1 MIEETLVK
9 SNFVGRDGFRWWIGQ
24 VAPEE
29 AQGEQ
34 INGGGWGNRIKVRIM
49 GYHPGNQI
57 ELPDEELPWCQ
68 IMLGGTD
75 GTGGANRSRTTRIS
89 PGDTVIGFFLDG
101 DNGQQ
106 PIILGAIGRTAAVS
120 SADYQAPFIPFT
132 GYTKKIKN
140 DGTLTAKNEVGDQS
154 GNLVQES
161 PRHVTPKIAKQ
172 LKTTTVSHEIGKVIS
187 LTSQGGDNKAI
198 SAISNEVNNFVTDI
212 TNITDNVVGAVGS
225 VESAINKKIDKVTGQ
240 ITNLSSGMVGGMVN
254 TAFKGI
260 EAAANPG
267 MHMLYNKVYKIVKL
281 ATKSSTAAHKAG
293 VAAQKSMVPGIG
305 KLTAAIPCVMNT
317 ILGGMGSAIKGLLS
331 GIANNV
337 KNFVSCIAD
346 QFLGGLM
353 NSIIGG
359 ITGALGGIMGLLG
372 KILPGFDLGSMLRG
386 KAEGLLGM
394 AFGIL
399 KECGAAP
406 ADIAGEITE
415 WVIGIGPKSAIN
427 TSAKKVLAAANTANS
442 MAKQL
447 LDAGQDLS
455 IATGSLGPMDFLNP
469 NVSKP
474 GFSSGMG
481 ECYAGLPQWCGPPE
495 VKFFGSAGTGAIAEA
510 VIGSVVGSGK
520 DANGSVIGIN
530 IKDGGSGYD
539 VPPYIELVDPC
550 QKGYGAMA
558 RAVVQDG
565 KVVDAYIISE
575 GENYPV
581 GNVNPEDL
589 VPVPVVV
596 LPGEDYEQGDTVTIG
611 DEDSGNTVTYPL
623 IVDPDTGMI
632 NGIET
637 LNTDIVNIPS
647 AKNIEDTEIFIK
659 SANGRGGFIRLTF
672 KPRPTYQGKVEEVI
686 DCVT

>member
-1 MIEETLVK
+1 MIEESLVK
-9 SNFVGRDGFRWWIGQ
+9 SHFVGRDGFRWWIGQ

-106 PIILGAIGRTAAVS
+106 PIVMGAIGRTAAVS
-120 SADYQAPFIPFT
+120 SADYQAPFVPFT

-140 DGTLTAKNEVGDQS
+140 DGNLTAKNEVGDQS

-161 PRHVTPKIAKQ
+161 PRHLTVKHAKQ
-172 LKTTTVSHEIGKVIS
+172 LKTTTLSTNIGKVIS
-187 LTSQGGDNKAI
+187 LNTQGGENKAI

-212 TNITDNVVGAVGS
+212 TNITDNVTGAVGN
-225 VESAINKKIDKVTGQ
+225 VESAINSKIDKVTGQ
-240 ITNLSSGMVGGMVN
+240 ITDLSSGMVGSMVN
-254 TAFKGI
+254 GAFKGI

-267 MHMLYNKVYKIVKL
+267 MHMLYDKVNKLVFM
-281 ATKSSTAAHKAG
+281 ATKSRTAAHKAG
-293 VAAQKSMVPGIG
+293 VAAQKAMVPGIG
-305 KLTAAIPCVMNT
+305 KLTAAVPCVMNK
-317 ILGGMGSAIKGLLS
+317 ILGGLGGAIKGLIS

-353 NSIIGG
+353 NQIIGG
-359 ITGALGGIMGLLG
+359 ITGALSGIMGLLG
-372 KILPGFDLGSMLRG
+372 KILPGFDLEGMLRG

-394 AFGIL
+394 AFGLL

-406 ADIAGEITE
+406 ADIAGELTE
-415 WVIGIGPKSAIN
+415 WVIGIGPKSSIN
-427 TSAKKVLAAANTANS
+427 TAAQKVLGAANTANS

-469 NVSKP
+469 NVSTP
-474 GFSSGMG
+474 GFSSGLG
-481 ECYAGLPQWCGPPE
+481 ECFAGLPQWCGPPE

-510 VIGSVVGSGK
+510 VIGSVVGAGR
-520 DANGSVIGIN
+520 DASGSVIGVN

-558 RAVVQDG
+558 RAVIKDG
-565 KVVDAYIISE
+565 KVVDAYVISE
-575 GENYPV
+575 GEGYPV
-581 GNVNPEDL
+581 NNQEPDTT
-589 VPVPVVV
+589 VPIPIVVV
-596 LPGEDYEQGDTVTIG
+596 PGSDYEEGDTVTIG
-611 DEDSGNTVTYPL
+611 SGETTITYPL
-623 IVDPDTGMI
+623 IVDTDTGMI
-632 NGIET
+632 NDIDN
-637 LNTDIVNIPS
+637 LNTDIINIPS
-647 AKNIEDTEIFIK
+647 VKNIEDTEITIN
-659 SANGRGGFIRLTF
+659 SATGHGAFIRLTF
-672 KPRPTYQGKVEEVI
+672 RPRPTYQGKVLQVI
-686 DCVT
+686 DCVS